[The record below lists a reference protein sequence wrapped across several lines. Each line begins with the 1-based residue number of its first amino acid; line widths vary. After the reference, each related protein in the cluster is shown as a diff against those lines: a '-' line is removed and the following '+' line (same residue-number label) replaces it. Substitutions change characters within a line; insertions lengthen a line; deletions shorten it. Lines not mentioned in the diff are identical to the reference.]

1 MNYSSYHTARLIE
14 ISSQIEHVHYEFDY
28 LSKLLLSCLRT
39 KKSITKLLNF
49 VKSGATNQKVC
60 LSIISNIYIF
70 IYSLG
75 KKSDLIFF
83 YSELNSKPCFFDF
96 VNIIPQNP
104 PVDQHRNRGWN
115 RFSVVCWCGFAYIS
129 GKRVDCISASIAR
142 RAYTSI
148 YRKATILDCR
158 LE

>member
-1 MNYSSYHTARLIE
+1 MQALYPVRGAKRPHGGRLPSLIKLTFYESIFKLHIDKAISNHEKVRFHFQMNYSSYHTARLIE

-70 IYSLG
+70 ICIQPW
-75 KKSDLIFF
+75 KKVRPYFF
-83 YSELNSKPCFFDF
+83 LL
-96 VNIIPQNP
+96 
-104 PVDQHRNRGWN
+104 
-115 RFSVVCWCGFAYIS
+115 
-129 GKRVDCISASIAR
+129 
-142 RAYTSI
+142 RA
-148 YRKATILDCR
+148 
-158 LE
+158 